1 MGGLGSTPV
10 EHLRVPALMVA
21 NSQKTFLRE
30 TNQDPFVA
38 DSLQQN
44 VSVCEGK
51 TNGNVHIGFHDY
63 AALTVLVYWQASEQL
78 K

>member
-10 EHLRVPALMVA
+10 EHLRVPTLMVA
-21 NSQKTFLRE
+21 NSQKTLLRE

-38 DSLQQN
+38 DSFQQN
-44 VSVCEGK
+44 ISVCESK
-51 TNGNVHIGFHDY
+51 TNGNVHIWFQDY
-63 AALTVLVYWQASEQL
+63 AALPVVVCWQASKTL